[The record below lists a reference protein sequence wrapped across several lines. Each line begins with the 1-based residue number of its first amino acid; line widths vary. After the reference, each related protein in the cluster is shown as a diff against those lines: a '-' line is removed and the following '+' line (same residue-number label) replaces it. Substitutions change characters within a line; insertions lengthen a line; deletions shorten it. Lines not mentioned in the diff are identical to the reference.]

1 MLINIY
7 IINYTYFITQK
18 AVIEVIINLAIRIST
33 IKMVLAES
41 FILKTFDVHRDNM
54 YIKIALIRQYI
65 MVLIKIVL
73 FKPKF

>member
-18 AVIEVIINLAIRIST
+18 VVIEVIINLAIRIST